1 MIIKT
6 ILQTPAYG
14 AAYGGDEF
22 VLVLPEFNLQQAMD
36 MTEIIRSRIKE
47 TIYHQKV
54 GLNVRTGASTE

>member
-14 AAYGGDEF
+14 AVYGCDEF
-22 VLVLPEFNLQQAMD
+22 VLVLPEFNKQLAMD

-47 TIYHQKV
+47 TIFHHKV
-54 GLNVRTGASTE
+54 GLNVRMSASTE